1 MIFVVLPL
9 SKKTKLHML
18 RVINHMI
25 IVLVLAMPIL
35 VNAQQKDWKESS
47 TNNGKV
53 KVRYTVDALK
63 DNQGTERIIAEYTVT
78 TTTGIS
84 ISKAEKL
91 LRDAANYKKFLDNT
105 EVSKTVGTTSPN
117 NWLIYMYIDA
127 PWPVPNSDCVQQVTI
142 NRTEKELTV
151 TMVSKPDAYP
161 LQDDARMEISDTKY
175 HFIEKAPGK
184 VDVTI
189 TGKFAPMGPVTKFL
203 LETWFPKGPT
213 ALLER
218 LIEQIN
224 NQ

>member
-1 MIFVVLPL
+1 MLKGKHHIIF
-9 SKKTKLHML
+9 
-18 RVINHMI
+18 I
-25 IVLVLAMPIL
+25 LVLAMPIL
-35 VNAQQKDWKESS
+35 VNAQQKDWKEAL

-63 DNQGTERIIAEYTVT
+63 DKSGNERIVAEYTVST
-78 TTTGIS
+78 TAGIS
-84 ISKAEKL
+84 LNKAEKL
-91 LRDAANYKKFLDNT
+91 LRNAANYKEFLDNT
-105 EVSKTVGTTSPN
+105 EVSKAVGTTSPN

-161 LQDDARMEISDTKY
+161 MQDHSRMEITDTEY
-175 HFIEKAPGK
+175 SFIERAPGK
-184 VDVTI
+184 VDITI
-189 TGKFAPMGPVTKFL
+189 SGKFAPLGPVTKFL

-218 LIEQIN
+218 MIEQIN
-224 NQ
+224 KQ